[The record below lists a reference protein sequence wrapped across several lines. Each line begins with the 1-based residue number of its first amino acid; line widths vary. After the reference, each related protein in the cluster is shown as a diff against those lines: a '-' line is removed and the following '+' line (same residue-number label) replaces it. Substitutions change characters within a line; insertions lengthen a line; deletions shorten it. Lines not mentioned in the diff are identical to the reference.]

1 MQPEEATTTMSPH
14 EQKMAQGMSLV
25 EVAGVSEAAAAAPE
39 HEPAVSPHQDSRT
52 QHAEA
57 IPQTVTDDIE
67 L

>member
-1 MQPEEATTTMSPH
+1 
-14 EQKMAQGMSLV
+14 MAQGMSLV